1 MREIPLYNGAV
12 AQQGEQR
19 FAEPPQL
26 GHVQGFGDTLD
37 SAIEGGFKAV
47 EEYAELHDFGT
58 RQEVAAK
65 RAALETER
73 EAEWERRSALANGAE
88 GSFWTAEGNLNE
100 DALAEFT
107 SKYAEKDAQI
117 ERPYWLRRN
126 AMRDAEATQEAT
138 LAANKQVRLAAVRE
152 EARRRKDAFE
162 TNLELAIKKEN
173 WGGANELLRDGVASG
188 QMTKAEAELA
198 KLKMDKAR
206 MGGLGRASR
215 GTMTP
220 PAVNVGGKTYHG
232 GSVALAMQAQRD
244 GWKKQGGNE
253 NAAEAPAVL
262 AGAGANE
269 ADIRVDMGNAMPRV
283 ATEQERVTEI
293 QVGGGADA
301 FAIGDEDQQML
312 RQMTEGPTAPVR
324 ADDSWTLGN
333 AYDPVS
339 MDSAAKLPMADFD
352 ILRDDFLYAD
362 AVMVQPGEDGRM
374 HYNCLPTAPDAV
386 KRVTAQAE
394 EQGDIDP
401 AAAKSM
407 LANITLDAVAQNP
420 QASPEQLMKQF
431 DNSGIYEALGDGD
444 AEVGKVRAQAVVQA
458 WKDRGTAGT
467 TQVNTKAIDSLV
479 AAKVNAPDFGKG
491 QEWKTM
497 EKLNPGKTNTAKWEM
512 PDKEDELQDYK
523 KWWTLYKVYK
533 KYRNEYAAYHGLNL
547 EEDTPENYE
556 DVRDEFAMRAQKFYN
571 WYMKGKEGKYNTL
584 KKSSQEAASGLYKT
598 EIALKLREG
607 MAVGP
612 DGQPVYPGYSS
623 EAAAIK
629 GVLAES
635 LPNDLGVAAAERA
648 EAAMEVRHAR
658 LAAAASKKAVESY
671 GQLRAAKHETQVL
684 AKEREKAAEAEA
696 KAAEKAE
703 KAAEKEAE
711 RREIQKLNAA
721 RMKPVQASW
730 EWDGQD
736 APAGMPPTC
745 TVPKAEMERLVREL
759 GMEEGHVVYLK
770 CNGKK
775 IMVVGENAG
784 NRVELNASAVQSI
797 QAKPKK
803 GQKYLLDGD
812 MGYSYEFKK
821 VSQK

>member
-1 MREIPLYNGAV
+1 MYNGAV
-12 AQQGEQR
+12 AQMGEQR

-26 GHVQGFGDTLD
+26 GHIQGFGDTLD

-65 RAALETER
+65 RSALETER

-162 TNLELAIKKEN
+162 TNLELAIRKEN
-173 WGGANELLRDGVASG
+173 WNGANDLLRDGVASG

-232 GSVALAMQAQRD
+232 ASAALAMQAQKD
-244 GWKKQGGNE
+244 GWKKQGGQE
-253 NAAEAPAVL
+253 GAAEAPAL
-262 AGAGANE
+262 MAGAGANE
-269 ADIRVDMGNAMPRV
+269 ADIRVDLGNAMPRV

-293 QVGGGADA
+293 QVGGGAEA

-324 ADDSWTLGN
+324 ADDSWTLGD

-339 MDSAAKLPMADFD
+339 LDAAAKLPMADFEL
-352 ILRDDFLYAD
+352 LRDDFIYTES
-362 AVMVQPGEDGRM
+362 VMAQPGEDGRI
-374 HYNCLPTAPDAV
+374 HYNCMPTAPAAV
-386 KRVTAQAE
+386 KRAAAQAE
-394 EQGDIDP
+394 EQGAIDP

-407 LANITLDAVAQNP
+407 LAEITVDAVARNP
-420 QASPEQLMKQF
+420 QASVEQLMKMF
-431 DNSGIYEALGDGD
+431 DASGIYEALGDGD
-444 AEVGKVRAQAVVQA
+444 AEVGKVRAQAVVQE

-467 TQVNTKAIDSLV
+467 TVVNTKAIESLV

-497 EKLNPGKTNTAKWEM
+497 EKLNPGKTETAKWEM
-512 PDKEDELQDYK
+512 PDKEDELQEYK

-533 KYRNEYAAYHGLNL
+533 KYRNEYAADKSLPL
-547 EEDTPENYE
+547 KEDTPENYE
-556 DVRDEFAMRAQKFYN
+556 KVRDEFALRAQKFYN
-571 WYMKGKEGKYNTL
+571 WYIKEKHSKL
-584 KKSSQEAASGLYKT
+584 KKSAQEAASGLYKA
-598 EIALKLREG
+598 EAALKLREG
-607 MAVGP
+607 MAVGA
-612 DGQPVYPGYSS
+612 DGKVVYPGYSS
-623 EAAAIK
+623 EAEAIK
-629 GVLAES
+629 GVLAQD

-658 LAAAASKKAVESY
+658 LAEAASKKAVEAY
-671 GQLRAAKHETQVL
+671 GQLKAAKLETQVL
-684 AKEREKAAEAEA
+684 AKERKKAAEAEA

-721 RMKPVQASW
+721 RMQPKTASW
-730 EWDGQD
+730 QWDGAD
-736 APAGMPPTC
+736 APNGMPPTC

-759 GMEEGHVVYLK
+759 GLEEGHVVYLK

-775 IMVVGENAG
+775 ILVTGENAG
-784 NRVELNASAVQSI
+784 NKVELNAAAAQVI
-797 QAKPKK
+797 QPKPKK
-803 GQKYLLDGD
+803 GQKYQLDGEI
-812 MGYSYEFKK
+812 GYSYEFKK
-821 VSQK
+821 VNSK